1 MNVSFVEKDPTWGLI
16 RLEIVKNDYAAA
28 VEAKLRT
35 ARRRANVPGFRVG
48 MVMVPMGMI
57 KKMYGKSILLE
68 EINRLVSENLFKY
81 VKDNNLPIIGEPMP
95 SESEPSSVDLE
106 EQDDFVFNYDVILY
120 PKFEVSLGKE
130 DTLTYYQVNIDD
142 DMLNK
147 QIEAYA
153 ANFGSYEKVDDAE
166 EKDLV
171 KGTIAELENGTPKE
185 GGIVVENAVLMPQ
198 YIKDEEEKAKFIGAK
213 TNSVIVFNPHKAFNG
228 SEPEIA
234 SFLRVKK
241 EQVAELTGD
250 FSFEI
255 KEITRHKN
263 AEMNQAL
270 FDKVFGDNVVT
281 SEEEFKNMIR
291 EALVEQFT
299 PQSDYKF
306 LNDARPLLMEKAGDI
321 KLADNLLIRWLKLT
335 NEKATP
341 EALEKDYYDSNRGA
355 LIYDIIRNSLVN
367 QAQINVS
374 DEDIDDY
381 AKRIAKAQF
390 AQYGM
395 LSVPEDVLDN
405 YAKGM
410 LKNMQTLEN
419 IRESAKDEKLA
430 AWMKEQVTLDLKL
443 LSPEEFAKLFA

>member
-48 MVMVPMGMI
+48 MVPMGMI

-120 PKFEVSLGKE
+120 PKFEVSLGNE

-153 ANFGSYEKVDDAE
+153 ANFGSYEKVDEAE

-171 KGTIAELENGTPKE
+171 KGTIAELENGAPKE

-367 QAQINVS
+367 QAHINVS

-419 IRESAKDEKLA
+419 IRERAKDEKLA

>member
-48 MVMVPMGMI
+48 MVPMGMI

-171 KGTIAELENGTPKE
+171 KGTIAELENGAPKE

-367 QAQINVS
+367 QAHINVS

-419 IRESAKDEKLA
+419 IRERAKVEKLA

>member
-48 MVMVPMGMI
+48 MVPMGMI

-120 PKFEVSLGKE
+120 PKFEVSLSKE

-171 KGTIAELENGTPKE
+171 KGTIAELENGAPKE

-355 LIYDIIRNSLVN
+355 LIYDIIRNSLVS
-367 QAQINVS
+367 QAHINVS

-419 IRESAKDEKLA
+419 IRERAKDEKLA

>member
-48 MVMVPMGMI
+48 MVPMGMI

-321 KLADNLLIRWLKLT
+321 RLADNLLIRWLKLT

-367 QAQINVS
+367 QAHINVS

-419 IRESAKDEKLA
+419 IRERAKDEKLA

>member
-48 MVMVPMGMI
+48 MVPMGMI

-171 KGTIAELENGTPKE
+171 KGTIAELENGAPKE

-419 IRESAKDEKLA
+419 IRERAKDEKLA

>member
-48 MVMVPMGMI
+48 MVPMGMI

-171 KGTIAELENGTPKE
+171 KGTIAELENGAPKE

-241 EQVAELTGD
+241 EQVAELTDD

-355 LIYDIIRNSLVN
+355 LIYDIIRNSLIN
-367 QAQINVS
+367 QAHINVS

-419 IRESAKDEKLA
+419 IRERAKDEKLA

>member
-48 MVMVPMGMI
+48 MVPMGMI

-250 FSFEI
+250 LSFEI

-367 QAQINVS
+367 QAHINVS

-419 IRESAKDEKLA
+419 IRERAKDEKLA

>member
-48 MVMVPMGMI
+48 MVPMGMI

-250 FSFEI
+250 LSFEI

-419 IRESAKDEKLA
+419 IRERAKDEKLA

>member
-48 MVMVPMGMI
+48 MVPMGMI

-120 PKFEVSLGKE
+120 PKFEVSLGNE

-171 KGTIAELENGTPKE
+171 KGTIAELENGAPKE

-367 QAQINVS
+367 QAHINVS

-419 IRESAKDEKLA
+419 IRERAKDEKLA

>member
-48 MVMVPMGMI
+48 MVPMGMI

-153 ANFGSYEKVDDAE
+153 ANFGSYEKVDDVE

-171 KGTIAELENGTPKE
+171 KGTIAELENGAPKE

-419 IRESAKDEKLA
+419 IRERAKDEKLA

>member
-48 MVMVPMGMI
+48 MVPMGMI

-171 KGTIAELENGTPKE
+171 KGTIAELENGAPKE

-306 LNDARPLLMEKAGDI
+306 LNDARPLLMGKAGDI

-355 LIYDIIRNSLVN
+355 LIYDIIRNSLIN
-367 QAQINVS
+367 QAHINVS

-419 IRESAKDEKLA
+419 IRERAKDEKLA

>member
-48 MVMVPMGMI
+48 MVPMGMI

-171 KGTIAELENGTPKE
+171 KGTIAELENGAPKE

-367 QAQINVS
+367 QAHINVS

-419 IRESAKDEKLA
+419 IRERAKDEKLA
-430 AWMKEQVTLDLKL
+430 TWMKEQVTLDLKL

>member
-48 MVMVPMGMI
+48 MVPMGMI

-153 ANFGSYEKVDDAE
+153 ANFGSYEKVDEAE

-171 KGTIAELENGTPKE
+171 KGTIAELENGAPKE

-367 QAQINVS
+367 QAHINVS

-419 IRESAKDEKLA
+419 IRERAKDEKLA

>member
-48 MVMVPMGMI
+48 MVPMGMI

-120 PKFEVSLGKE
+120 PKFEVSLSKE

-171 KGTIAELENGTPKE
+171 KGTIAELENGAPKE

-419 IRESAKDEKLA
+419 IRERAKDEKLA

>member
-48 MVMVPMGMI
+48 MVPMGMI

-367 QAQINVS
+367 QAHINVS

-419 IRESAKDEKLA
+419 IRERAKDEKLA

>member
-48 MVMVPMGMI
+48 MVPMGMI

-171 KGTIAELENGTPKE
+171 KGTIAELENGAPKE

-213 TNSVIVFNPHKAFNG
+213 TNSVIIFNPHKAFNG

-419 IRESAKDEKLA
+419 IRERAKDEKLA

>member
-48 MVMVPMGMI
+48 MVPMGMI

-171 KGTIAELENGTPKE
+171 KGTIAELENGAPKE

-367 QAQINVS
+367 QAHINVS

-405 YAKGM
+405 YSKGM

-419 IRESAKDEKLA
+419 IRERAKDEKLA
-430 AWMKEQVTLDLKL
+430 AWMKEQVTLGLKL

>member
-48 MVMVPMGMI
+48 MVPMGMI

-171 KGTIAELENGTPKE
+171 KGTIAELENGAPKE

-419 IRESAKDEKLA
+419 IRERAKDEKLA
-430 AWMKEQVTLDLKL
+430 AWKKEQVTLDLKL

>member
-48 MVMVPMGMI
+48 MVPMGMI

-419 IRESAKDEKLA
+419 IRERAKDEKLA

>member
-48 MVMVPMGMI
+48 MVPMGMI

-120 PKFEVSLGKE
+120 PKFEVSLSKE

-171 KGTIAELENGTPKE
+171 KGTIAELENGAPKE

-355 LIYDIIRNSLVN
+355 LIYDIIRNSLVS
-367 QAQINVS
+367 QAHINVS

-419 IRESAKDEKLA
+419 IRERAKDEKLA
-430 AWMKEQVTLDLKL
+430 AWMKEQVSLDLKL

>member
-48 MVMVPMGMI
+48 MVPMGMI

-171 KGTIAELENGTPKE
+171 KGTIAELENGAPKE

-367 QAQINVS
+367 QAHINVS

-419 IRESAKDEKLA
+419 IRERAKDEKLA